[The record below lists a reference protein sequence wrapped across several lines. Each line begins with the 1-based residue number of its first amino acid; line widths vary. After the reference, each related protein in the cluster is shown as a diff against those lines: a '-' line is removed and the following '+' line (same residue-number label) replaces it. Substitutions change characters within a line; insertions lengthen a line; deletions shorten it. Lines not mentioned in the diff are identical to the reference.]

1 VITRHPLWDEH
12 EEEEDPKGERIL
24 DEGRLTF
31 STTWLDGN
39 TFALSRMPE
48 DTILPLLA
56 ALGFMTIFTAGVF
69 RQMWVMLIGL
79 IFSLI
84 IVAIWLWPRVEPKTE
99 GLV

>member
-1 VITRHPLWDEH
+1 
-12 EEEEDPKGERIL
+12 
-24 DEGRLTF
+24 
-31 STTWLDGN
+31 
-39 TFALSRMPE
+39 
-48 DTILPLLA
+48 
-56 ALGFMTIFTAGVF
+56 MTIFTAGVF